1 MTAGEALTVILIA
14 VVGALTTAA
23 LYVGLLGML
32 GAIDIVRCDSCSHL
46 TLCPAQRLRSSCIRC
61 RHPLLLH
68 PMRAIHHPRKLAE
81 ARVRAN
87 YRVTTR

>member
-1 MTAGEALTVILIA
+1 MTADEALTVILIV

-32 GAIDIVRCDSCSHL
+32 GAIDIVRCDSCNHL
-46 TLCPAQRLRSSCIRC
+46 TLSPTQRLRHYCIRC

-68 PMRAIHHPRKLAE
+68 PARAIHHRRQLAE
-81 ARVRAN
+81 ARVRTN
-87 YRVTTR
+87 YGPTTR